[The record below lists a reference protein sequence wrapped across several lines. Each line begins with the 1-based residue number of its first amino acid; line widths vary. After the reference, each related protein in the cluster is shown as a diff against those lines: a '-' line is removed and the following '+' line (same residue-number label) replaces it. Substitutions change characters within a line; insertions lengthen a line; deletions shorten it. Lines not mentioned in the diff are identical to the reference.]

1 MGEYVRPVRAR
12 NRYAAAVNIVLH
24 KDAEITRWVR
34 ERSPDPLVREHG
46 FGLCSAI
53 GVSDGVKLVAGVV
66 YHEYR
71 GHSIQLSMASTSP
84 RWCTRRTLRA
94 LLGYPFKQLHVSR
107 ITACTAKSNTA
118 LRSLVARLNFKLEGT
133 IRCGLDGKQD
143 LLIYGLLREEAEQ
156 WITDHE
162 KRTVSTACS

>member
-1 MGEYVRPVRAR
+1 MGVDQRGLRAR
-12 NRYAAAVNIVLH
+12 YRDAAAVNIVLH
-24 KDAEITRWVR
+24 RDAEIIAWVR
-34 ERSPDPLVREHG
+34 ERSPDPLVREYG
-46 FGLCSAI
+46 FGPCSAI

-71 GHSIQLSMASTSP
+71 GHSIQLSMASESP

-94 LLGYPFKQLHVSR
+94 LLGYPFKQLHVAR

-118 LRSLVARLNFKLEGT
+118 LRSLVDRLSFRLEGT

-162 KRTVSTACS
+162 KRTASTASA